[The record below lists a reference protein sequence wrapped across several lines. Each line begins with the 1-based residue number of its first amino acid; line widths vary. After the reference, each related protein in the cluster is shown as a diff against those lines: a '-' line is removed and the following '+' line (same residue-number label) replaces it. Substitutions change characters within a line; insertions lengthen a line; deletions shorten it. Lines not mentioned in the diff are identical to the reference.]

1 MTLLL
6 IDGHY
11 YVYRSYHAIQSLT
24 NSRGEPTNA
33 IFGFV
38 KTLRKM
44 LKDLRPDLAA
54 IFWDE
59 GLPAKR
65 VALLPAYKQQR
76 EAMPEKM
83 IPQLD
88 FIREFSSSMGFISI
102 AKSNTEADDLMA
114 CYTIAAG
121 NKQIETILA
130 TNDKDLFQ
138 LVNNSVKVYS
148 TNKSDLKNPKD
159 PHALL
164 GVAEVTSKWGVPP
177 KRIGEVLALTGDSVD
192 NIPGI
197 EGIGQKTAANLINE
211 FGTIDRLLKNLDRI
225 PNLKLREKL
234 ATNREKLEQN
244 RQMVR
249 LELDHEIPVPVTELL
264 IRPDYPAYLAGLRKC
279 EFRTLLAEVEEE
291 AKCIGVAPG
300 RTLLANPKPMEVS
313 FLFGFANGCQQS
325 PRRSGSFQQNCQQHP
340 A

>member
-1 MTLLL
+1 VTLLL

-59 GLPAKR
+59 GLPTKR

-88 FIREFSSSMGFISI
+88 FVRNFSSSMGFTSI

-114 CYTIAAG
+114 CYAIAAG
-121 NKQIETILA
+121 SKGIETILA

-138 LVNNSVKVYS
+138 LVNDSVKVYS

-177 KRIGEVLALTGDSVD
+177 EGIGEVLALTGDSVD

-197 EGIGQKTAANLINE
+197 DGIGQKTAAHLIGE
-211 FGTIDRLLKNLDRI
+211 FGSIDRLLKNLDRI
-225 PNLKLREKL
+225 PNLKLRAKL
-234 ATNREKLEQN
+234 AANREKLEQN
-244 RQMVR
+244 RLMVR
-249 LELDHEIPVPVTELL
+249 LELDHEIPVPLTELQ
-264 IRPDYPAYLAGLRKC
+264 IRPDYPAYIAGLRKC
-279 EFRTLLAEVEEE
+279 EFRTLLTEVEEE
-291 AKCIGVAPG
+291 ARRESSPQG
-300 RTLLANPKPMEVS
+300 E
-313 FLFGFANGCQQS
+313 LF
-325 PRRSGSFQQNCQQHP
+325 
-340 A
+340 

>member
-38 KTLRKM
+38 KTVRKM

-54 IFWDE
+54 VFWDE

-65 VALLPAYKQQR
+65 VELQQAYKQQR
-76 EAMPEKM
+76 ETMPAKM

-88 FIREFSSSMGFISI
+88 FIREFCSPMGLSSI
-102 AKSNTEADDLMA
+102 AKPDTEADDLMG
-114 CYTIAAG
+114 CYAIAAG
-121 NKQIETILA
+121 NRQIETILA

-138 LVNNSVKVYS
+138 LVNGSVKIYS
-148 TNKSDLKNPKD
+148 TNKTDLKSPKD
-159 PHALL
+159 SHALL

-177 KRIGEVLALTGDSVD
+177 ECIGEVLALTGDSVD

-197 EGIGQKTAANLINE
+197 DGIGQKTAATLIRE
-211 FGTIDRLLKNLDRI
+211 FGKIDRLLENLDRI
-225 PNLKLREKL
+225 PNAKLREKL
-234 ATNREKLEQN
+234 AANREKIEQN

-249 LELDHEIPVPVTELL
+249 LDLDHDLPVPVMDLK
-264 IRPDYPAYLAGLRKC
+264 IQPDYPAYIAGLKKC
-279 EFRTLLAEVEEE
+279 EFKSLLAEVEEE
-291 AKCIGVAPG
+291 AKRESSPQG
-300 RTLLANPKPMEVS
+300 E
-313 FLFGFANGCQQS
+313 LF
-325 PRRSGSFQQNCQQHP
+325 
-340 A
+340 

>member
-1 MTLLL
+1 VTLLL

-38 KTLRKM
+38 KTVRKM
-44 LKDLRPDLAA
+44 LKDLQPDLAA

-65 VALLPAYKQQR
+65 LELQPAYKQQR

-83 IPQLD
+83 IRQLD
-88 FIREFSSSMGFISI
+88 FIREFCAPMGIASI
-102 AKSNTEADDLMA
+102 AKPNTEADDLMA
-114 CYTIAAG
+114 CYAIAAG
-121 NKQIETILA
+121 SNQIETILA

-138 LVNNSVKVYS
+138 LVNRSVKIYS

-177 KRIGEVLALTGDSVD
+177 ESIGEVLALIGDSVD

-197 EGIGQKTAANLINE
+197 DGIGQKTAANLFRE
-211 FGTIDRLLKNLDRI
+211 FGTIDRLFKNLDRI
-225 PNLKLREKL
+225 PNVKLREKL
-234 ATNREKLEQN
+234 AANREKIQQN

-249 LELDHEIPVPVTELL
+249 LDLDHELPVPVADLK
-264 IRPDYPAYLAGLRKC
+264 IRPDFPAYIAGLKKC
-279 EFRTLLAEVEEE
+279 EFRTLLAEVGEE
-291 AKCIGVAPG
+291 AKCESSQQG
-300 RTLLANPKPMEVS
+300 E
-313 FLFGFANGCQQS
+313 LF
-325 PRRSGSFQQNCQQHP
+325 
-340 A
+340 

>member
-38 KTLRKM
+38 KTVRKM
-44 LKDLRPDLAA
+44 LKDLQPDLAA

-65 VALLPAYKQQR
+65 LELQPAYKQQR

-88 FIREFSSSMGFISI
+88 FIREFCAPMGIASI
-102 AKSNTEADDLMA
+102 AKPNTEADDLMA
-114 CYTIAAG
+114 CYAIAAG
-121 NKQIETILA
+121 SNQIETILA

-138 LVNNSVKVYS
+138 LVNHWVKIYS

-177 KRIGEVLALTGDSVD
+177 ESIGEVLALIGDSVD

-197 EGIGQKTAANLINE
+197 DGIGQKTAANLFRE
-211 FGTIDRLLKNLDRI
+211 FGTIDRLFESLDRI
-225 PNLKLREKL
+225 PNVKLREKL
-234 ATNREKLEQN
+234 AANREKIQQN
-244 RQMVR
+244 REMVR
-249 LELDHEIPVPVTELL
+249 LDLDHELPVPVADLK
-264 IRPDYPAYLAGLRKC
+264 IRPDFPAYIAGLKKW

-291 AKCIGVAPG
+291 AKCESSQQG
-300 RTLLANPKPMEVS
+300 E
-313 FLFGFANGCQQS
+313 LF
-325 PRRSGSFQQNCQQHP
+325 
-340 A
+340 

>member
-38 KTLRKM
+38 KTIRKM

-65 VALLPAYKQQR
+65 VELQPAYKQQR
-76 EAMPEKM
+76 EAMPERM

-88 FIREFSSSMGFISI
+88 FIREFCAPMGLISI
-102 AKSNTEADDLMA
+102 AEPDTEADDLMA
-114 CYTIAAG
+114 CYAMAAK
-121 NKQIETILA
+121 NHQIQTILA

-138 LVNNSVKVYS
+138 LVNSSIKVYS
-148 TNKSDLKNPKD
+148 TNKTDLKNPKD

-164 GVAEVTSKWGVPP
+164 GVTEVTWKWGVSPE
-177 KRIGEVLALTGDSVD
+177 RIGEVLALTGDHVD

-197 EGIGQKTAANLINE
+197 DGIGQKTAANLINE
-211 FGTIDRLLKNLDRI
+211 FGTIDRIFESLDRI
-225 PNLKLREKL
+225 PNVKLRDKL
-234 ATNREKLEQN
+234 AVNRDRIEKN
-244 RQMVR
+244 RRMVR
-249 LELDHEIPVPVTELL
+249 LELDHELPVALTDLK
-264 IRPDYPAYLAGLRKC
+264 IRPDYPAYLAGLKKC

-291 AKCIGVAPG
+291 AKLESARQG
-300 RTLLANPKPMEVS
+300 E
-313 FLFGFANGCQQS
+313 LF
-325 PRRSGSFQQNCQQHP
+325 
-340 A
+340 

>member
-1 MTLLL
+1 VTLLL

-38 KTLRKM
+38 KTVRKM
-44 LKDLRPDLAA
+44 LKDLQPDLAA

-65 VALLPAYKQQR
+65 LELQPAYKQQR
-76 EAMPEKM
+76 QAMPEKM

-88 FIREFSSSMGFISI
+88 FIREFCAPMGIASI
-102 AKSNTEADDLMA
+102 AKPNTEADDLMA
-114 CYTIAAG
+114 CYAIAAG
-121 NKQIETILA
+121 SNQIETILA

-138 LVNNSVKVYS
+138 LVNHWVKIYS

-177 KRIGEVLALTGDSVD
+177 ESIGEVLALIGDSVD

-197 EGIGQKTAANLINE
+197 DGIGQKTAASLFRE
-211 FGTIDRLLKNLDRI
+211 FGTIDRLFEKLDRI
-225 PNLKLREKL
+225 PNVKLREKL
-234 ATNREKLEQN
+234 AANREKIQQN

-249 LELDHEIPVPVTELL
+249 LDLDHELPVPVADLK
-264 IRPDYPAYLAGLRKC
+264 IRPDFPAYIAGLKKW

-291 AKCIGVAPG
+291 AKRESSQQG
-300 RTLLANPKPMEVS
+300 E
-313 FLFGFANGCQQS
+313 LF
-325 PRRSGSFQQNCQQHP
+325 
-340 A
+340 

>member
-24 NSRGEPTNA
+24 NSHGEPTNA

-38 KTLRKM
+38 KTVRKM
-44 LKDLRPDLAA
+44 LKDLRPGLAA
-54 IFWDE
+54 VFWDE

-65 VALLPAYKQQR
+65 LELQPAYKQQR

-83 IPQLD
+83 IRQLD
-88 FIREFSSSMGFISI
+88 FIREFCAPMGIASI
-102 AKSNTEADDLMA
+102 AKPNTEADDLMA
-114 CYTIAAG
+114 CYAIAAG
-121 NKQIETILA
+121 SNQIETILA

-138 LVNNSVKVYS
+138 LVNHWVKIYS

-177 KRIGEVLALTGDSVD
+177 ESIGEVLALIGDSVD

-197 EGIGQKTAANLINE
+197 DGIGQKTAANLFRE
-211 FGTIDRLLKNLDRI
+211 FGTIDRLFKNLDRI
-225 PNLKLREKL
+225 PNVKLREKL
-234 ATNREKLEQN
+234 AANREKIQQN

-249 LELDHEIPVPVTELL
+249 LDLDHELPVPVADLK
-264 IRPDYPAYLAGLRKC
+264 IRPDFPAYIAGLKKW

-291 AKCIGVAPG
+291 AKRESSQQG
-300 RTLLANPKPMEVS
+300 E
-313 FLFGFANGCQQS
+313 LF
-325 PRRSGSFQQNCQQHP
+325 
-340 A
+340 

>member
-1 MTLLL
+1 VTLLL

-38 KTLRKM
+38 KTVRKM

-54 IFWDE
+54 VFWDE

-65 VALLPAYKQQR
+65 VELQPTYKQQR
-76 EAMPEKM
+76 ETMPAKM

-88 FIREFSSSMGFISI
+88 FIREFCSPMGIASI
-102 AKSNTEADDLMA
+102 AKPDTEADDLMA
-114 CYTIAAG
+114 CYAIAAG
-121 NKQIETILA
+121 NQQIETILA

-138 LVNNSVKVYS
+138 LVNESVKVYS

-164 GVAEVTSKWGVPP
+164 GIAEVTAKWGVPP
-177 KRIGEVLALTGDSVD
+177 ESIGEVLALTGDSVD

-197 EGIGQKTAANLINE
+197 DGIGQKTAASLFRE
-211 FGTIDRLLKNLDRI
+211 FGTIERLFESLDRI
-225 PNLKLREKL
+225 SNLKLREKL
-234 ATNREKLEQN
+234 ALNRQKIEQN

-249 LELDHEIPVPVTELL
+249 LDLDHELQIPVMDLK
-264 IRPDYPAYLAGLRKC
+264 IRPNYSAYIDGLKKC
-279 EFRTLLAEVEEE
+279 EFKTLLAEVEEE
-291 AKCIGVAPG
+291 AKQESSRQG
-300 RTLLANPKPMEVS
+300 E
-313 FLFGFANGCQQS
+313 LF
-325 PRRSGSFQQNCQQHP
+325 
-340 A
+340 